1 MSKQQNDQPNSQEIS
16 ADELAGISGGV
27 KPEIKVRI
35 NQLHGEDPSDYE
47 PVKHA
52 PVRD

>member
-1 MSKQQNDQPNSQEIS
+1 MSKEQNDQLNSQEITE
-16 ADELAGISGGV
+16 DDLGKISGGV
-27 KPEIKVRI
+27 KPEVRVKI
-35 NQLHGEDPSDYE
+35 NQLHGDEPDYE